1 MDGDLV
7 VAKVPDFKWE
17 WVESEPTVI
26 ELKFPESKKFSEAL
40 DKSVTASMLAMWNKN
55 VTQASEAVQAMATAV
70 NDTSTSL
77 HSVLASYIETNEQH
91 KKRQEEIDA
100 KWRPWFESLTPWQN
114 EVLARNQALKLS
126 VYVNPDLTR
135 IVTFPE
141 NQSESNW
148 QYFEYVVNDPR
159 SNVVAML
166 RRVPAL
172 EQQTV
177 TCPHVRCGVGKTIF
191 PVYNMIMHLND
202 DHQYTFIQIADWL
215 DTLGIDFSFPID

>member
-40 DKSVTASMLAMWNKN
+40 DKSVTASMLAMWNKSAI
-55 VTQASEAVQAMATAV
+55 QASEAVQAMATAV

-77 HSVLASYIETNEQH
+77 HSILVPYMETAEQAR
-91 KKRQEEIDA
+91 KRQEEVDA

-114 EVLARNQALKLS
+114 EVLARIQAYKFLGH
-126 VYVNPDLTR
+126 VNPDYTR
-135 IVTFPE
+135 VVSFPE
-141 NQSESNW
+141 NQSEGDW
-148 QYFEYVVNDPR
+148 YHFQYVVNGPR
-159 SNVVAML
+159 NNVTVML
-166 RRVPAL
+166 ERVPSLQAVL
-172 EQQTV
+172 DPDV
-177 TCPHVRCGVGKTIF
+177 CPVFGCRLSQGK
-191 PVYNMIMHLND
+191 VCNYIMHLND
-202 DHQYTFIQIADWL
+202 EHEYKFTDIADWL